1 MEEVNMALTDTHVL
15 GAEQAVAPVAPV
27 AEAAVT
33 AVEVVENNA
42 VKEDFD
48 PAILGSL
55 SDKWQF
61 MASVADDTKPD
72 TNKIKDT
79 KTGEVKEITT
89 GKFIGYIFKALE
101 DDLAYPQMKIDY
113 DFFNK
118 PFKVQDVEWKTAKKG
133 EKVILTTAET
143 LGLMSTPEINGFI
156 NGGGI
161 AVQTAYSKPSKA
173 TGADADAVL
182 PIKGHLNPA
191 AGTESLKVL
200 PIKVAITG
208 TKVAETGT
216 IDEKT
221 GKLLFQKINRKVEKG
236 FERFLPALEAKP
248 RKVATAAGAAVAQTY
263 TSQRNKNAAAFAAA
277 FNARRA

>member
-248 RKVATAAGAAVAQTY
+248 RKVATAAGAAVSQTY

>member
-1 MEEVNMALTDTHVL
+1 MALTDTHVL

-72 TNKIKDT
+72 TNKIKDA

>member
-1 MEEVNMALTDTHVL
+1 MALTDTHVL
-15 GAEQAVAPVAPV
+15 GAEVEAAPVAPV
-27 AEAAVT
+27 AEAAVA
-33 AVEVVENNA
+33 AVEVVADNA

-48 PAILGSL
+48 PSILGSL

-72 TNKIKDT
+72 TNKIKDA

-101 DDLAYPQMKIDY
+101 DGLAYPQMKIDY

-208 TKVAETGT
+208 TKVEGTGT
-216 IDEKT
+216 IDEK
-221 GKLLFQKINRKVEKG
+221 NW
-236 FERFLPALEAKP
+236 
-248 RKVATAAGAAVAQTY
+248 
-263 TSQRNKNAAAFAAA
+263 
-277 FNARRA
+277 

>member
-1 MEEVNMALTDTHVL
+1 MALTDTHVL
-15 GAEQAVAPVAPV
+15 GAEVEAAPVAPV
-27 AEAAVT
+27 AEAAVA
-33 AVEVVENNA
+33 AVEVVADNA

-48 PAILGSL
+48 PSILGSL

-72 TNKIKDT
+72 TNKIKDA
-79 KTGEVKEITT
+79 KTGEVREITT

-101 DDLAYPQMKIDY
+101 DGLAYPQMKIDY

-191 AGTESLKVL
+191 QGTESLKVL

-208 TKVAETGT
+208 TKVEGTGT

-221 GKLLFQKINRKVEKG
+221 GKLLFQKTNRKVEKG

-248 RKVATAAGAAVAQTY
+248 RKVATAAAGAAVAQTY
-263 TSQRNKNAAAFAAA
+263 TTQRNKNAAAFAAA

>member
-1 MEEVNMALTDTHVL
+1 MALTDTHVL